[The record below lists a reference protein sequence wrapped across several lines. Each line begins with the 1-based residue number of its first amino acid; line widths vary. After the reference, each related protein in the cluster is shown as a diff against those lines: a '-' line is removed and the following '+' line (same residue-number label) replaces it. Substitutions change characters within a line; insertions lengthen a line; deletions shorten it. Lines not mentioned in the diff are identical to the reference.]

1 MLAWYF
7 LWTFEV
13 SCGSNEVDGGAAD
26 HDLGL
31 SGHPSTGVCQPAA
44 KLPAVSGGRAR
55 GVAQRRLLPPERGN
69 CKSVFKRFARWSER
83 GVWADLHR
91 HVAADPDL
99 QEVLLDSP
107 GVRAHSCAAG
117 ANPTF
122 STGGGKRSGGRINWT
137 MRSKGLP
144 YQPMVLVLIKG

>member
-1 MLAWYF
+1 M
-7 LWTFEV
+7 
-13 SCGSNEVDGGAAD
+13 
-26 HDLGL
+26 GL
-31 SGHPSTGVCQPAA
+31 SGRPSTGVCQPAA

-69 CKSVFKRFARWSER
+69 WNSVFKRFARWSER

-107 GVRAHSCAAG
+107 GVRAHACAAG
-117 ANPTF
+117 AKKAVPRPKPWGARAAA
-122 STGGGKRSGGRINWT
+122 SVPKSI
-137 MRSKGLP
+137 P
-144 YQPMVLVLIKG
+144 